1 MMFALSPEHA
11 QELATVLEVAQA
23 AHTAGTFDSEW
34 WLNNEAHFSNHA
46 EESEPNH
53 KSTSES
59 PTAAA
64 AEDIKPSATKSPE
77 NPQTACG
84 YRRNNCRPNH
94 RHATFQHCR
103 RWNQA
108 ARRQRQ
114 AAMQK
119 VANGFRTVE
128 QRTPIHMHEETSD
141 AAKMSLDVTGF
152 SPSDITIHI
161 DNYVVS
167 IQGERTNKLGD
178 IFVVD
183 RRFRL
188 DKNTA
193 SVDQVTANFEDG
205 ILELT
210 VPKKAVAGPRKIP
223 IAVSGSVVSAETE
236 ATKEDN
242 EVSQASV
249 LTLSVDSTEGVED
262 LQSTEETNPKEE
274 QEQTQDTITV
284 ETVREDK
291 ATIEE
296 DHDTVAASNSVE
308 EETWEEVSN

>member
-1 MMFALSPEHA
+1 M
-11 QELATVLEVAQA
+11 
-23 AHTAGTFDSEW
+23 G
-34 WLNNEAHFSNHA
+34 
-46 EESEPNH
+46 
-53 KSTSES
+53 
-59 PTAAA
+59 
-64 AEDIKPSATKSPE
+64 
-77 NPQTACG
+77 
-84 YRRNNCRPNH
+84 
-94 RHATFQHCR
+94 

-128 QRTPIHMHEETSD
+128 QRTPVHMHEETSD

-223 IAVSGSVVSAETE
+223 IAVSDSVVCAEAE

-242 EVSQASV
+242 EVSQASA